1 MWDTKKRENGSLSCS
16 YTEKSEKIGS
26 LFNNSEPPLIFII
39 DRTCRWMLYMF
50 LFYSILNRFNFLFGY
65 ISDIYLLLYS
75 FLYFFPRIHTHN
87 LHAIKDD
94 RSLLEFQSFQIK
106 IVRVIFP
113 NDSHLDIQFFQHNSI
128 LVFKTISRFFA
139 DSTTKFLASRYTI
152 FAFEY

>member
-1 MWDTKKRENGSLSCS
+1 MDAIYVSV
-16 YTEKSEKIGS
+16 
-26 LFNNSEPPLIFII
+26 
-39 DRTCRWMLYMF
+39 
-50 LFYSILNRFNFLFGY
+50 LFYFKPIQFSIRINVNIFRIY
-65 ISDIYLLLYS
+65 I
-75 FLYFFPRIHTHN
+75 YFFTLFYIFSRTQYN

-94 RSLLEFQSFQIK
+94 RSSLEFQSFQIK

-113 NDSHLDIQFFQHNSI
+113 NDSHLDIQFFQYNSI

>member
-50 LFYSILNRFNFLFGY
+50 LFYSILNRFNF
-65 ISDIYLLLYS
+65 
-75 FLYFFPRIHTHN
+75 
-87 LHAIKDD
+87 HAIKDD
-94 RSLLEFQSFQIK
+94 RSSLEFQSFQIK
-106 IVRVIFP
+106 IVCVIFP

-139 DSTTKFLASRYTI
+139 DSTTKFSASRYTI